1 MVLPKIRLCNV
12 SLLIS
17 YWEWDETRRCFMN
30 FMLLLLLLDNSL
42 NISRLLKITAKTTN
56 LGACCKNCSF
66 VQTMPNQWEKAEN
79 RCVCVYKYLKTVH
92 TRSWLSQTTVLIS
105 WWIGPTEGKSIILFR
120 LAGCPELKMK
130 ENVSARAPGLWVFEE
145 PGALGAG
152 TQHSPFPQ
160 PEETAL
166 QADVLWGMNQTNHTS
181 VI

>member
-17 YWEWDETRRCFMN
+17 YWEWDETQRCFMN

-56 LGACCKNCSF
+56 LGACCKKNVHWYRQC
-66 VQTMPNQWEKAEN
+66 QINEN
-79 RCVCVYKYLKTVH
+79 KLKTDVCVYKYLKTVH
-92 TRSWLSQTTVLIS
+92 TRSWLNQTTVLIS

-152 TQHSPFPQ
+152 TQHKSLP
-160 PEETAL
+160 TA
-166 QADVLWGMNQTNHTS
+166 WGNRAASGCAVRNKSNHTS